1 MAERGRGRVQN
12 LAMAMADRRLW
23 PDGSIIGLAMA
34 ERCGRG
40 LATPGLPG
48 VAMAAAPPNH
58 MARRRA
64 MAERGRGRVQ
74 NLAMA
79 MADRRLWPDGS
90 IIGLAMAERC
100 GRGL

>member
-58 MARRRA
+58 MAGVARRCSAPWPSAAGACQSGHSEA
-64 MAERGRGRVQ
+64 MATADPCVYGP
-74 NLAMA
+74 MA
-79 MADRRLWPDGS
+79 QSSA
-90 IIGLAMAERC
+90 
-100 GRGL
+100 